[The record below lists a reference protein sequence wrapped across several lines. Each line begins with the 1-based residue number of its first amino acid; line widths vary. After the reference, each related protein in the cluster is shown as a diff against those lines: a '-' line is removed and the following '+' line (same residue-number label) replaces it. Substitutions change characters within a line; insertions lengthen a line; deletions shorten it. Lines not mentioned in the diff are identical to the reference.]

1 MDYSKKEQKLRNSAI
16 KEIMSRLIQEDG
28 WGMDFYNPFDVT
40 YDGVSSIDDS
50 EYTETIECYGV
61 MYKRNT
67 NRFIIISDTLFDIP
81 LESLWTTSL
90 IAIREKLSK
99 A

>member
-1 MDYSKKEQKLRNSAI
+1 MEYSKKEQKLRNSAI
-16 KEIMSRLIQEDG
+16 KEIMSRLIQEDC
-28 WGMDFYNPFDVT
+28 WGMDFQNPFDVT

-61 MYKRNT
+61 MYNRNT
-67 NRFIIISDTLFDIP
+67 NRFIIISDSLFDIP

>member
-16 KEIMSRLIQEDG
+16 KEIISHLLPKDG
-28 WGMDFYNPFDVT
+28 WGMDFEQPIDVT
-40 YDGVSSIDDS
+40 CEVQNAFGDD

-61 MYKRNT
+61 MYNRKE
-67 NRFIIISDTLFDIP
+67 NRFIIISDSLFNIP

-99 A
+99 Q

>member
-1 MDYSKKEQKLRNSAI
+1 MEYSKKEQKLRNSAI

-40 YDGVSSIDDS
+40 YDGVSPIDDS

-61 MYKRNT
+61 MYNRNT
-67 NRFIIISDTLFDIP
+67 NRFIIISDSLFDIP

>member
-1 MDYSKKEQKLRNSAI
+1 MEYSKKEQKLRNSSI
-16 KEIMSRLIQEDG
+16 KSIISRLIQEDG
-28 WGMDFYNPFDVT
+28 WGMDFERPIDVT

-61 MYKRNT
+61 TYNRNT
-67 NRFIIISDTLFDIP
+67 NRFILISDSLFDIP

-99 A
+99 M

>member
-1 MDYSKKEQKLRNSAI
+1 MGYSKKEQKLRNSSI
-16 KEIMSRLIQEDG
+16 KEIISHLLPEEG
-28 WGMDFYNPFDVT
+28 WGMDFYKPLNVT
-40 YDGVSSIDDS
+40 YDGVSTIDDS

-61 MYKRNT
+61 TYNRNT
-67 NRFIIISDTLFDIP
+67 NQFILISDSLFDIP

-99 A
+99 M

>member
-1 MDYSKKEQKLRNSAI
+1 MEYSKKEQKLRNSAI

-28 WGMDFYNPFDVT
+28 WGMDFYKPFDVT

-61 MYKRNT
+61 MYNRNT
-67 NRFIIISDTLFDIP
+67 NRFIIISDSLFDIP

>member
-1 MDYSKKEQKLRNSAI
+1 MEYSKKEQKLRNSAI
-16 KEIMSRLIQEDG
+16 KEIISHLLPQYG
-28 WGMDFYNPFDVT
+28 WGMDFERPIDVT

-50 EYTETIECYGV
+50 EYTETVECYGV
-61 MYKRNT
+61 RYNRNT
-67 NRFIIISDTLFDIP
+67 NRFIIISDSLFDIP